1 MIHLFKILGQISR
14 DGRNAGLLCDHFKLQ
29 EELATFGNSGSRGKQ
44 SPPPASIWCGLT
56 KSILTPCHINQPFN
70 AHICGQGYCSHV
82 EKGRICLCK
91 KAEWNI
97 PGAVI
102 ICTATSDI
110 SCIPFICMSIMVSVI
125 VVTE

>member
-1 MIHLFKILGQISR
+1 MEEMQGYCVIISNYRKNWPRLGIRDPEASRVLHL
-14 DGRNAGLLCDHFKLQ
+14 
-29 EELATFGNSGSRGKQ
+29 
-44 SPPPASIWCGLT
+44 PASGAASP
-56 KSILTPCHINQPFN
+56 KAPK
-70 AHICGQGYCSHV
+70 GYCSHV

-91 KAEWNI
+91 KSEWNI

-110 SCIPFICMSIMVSVI
+110 SCTPFICMSIMVSVI